1 MRSTEVTRAT
11 PDDDDYRLTRSSQ
24 LLSRDHSCLLIVDV
38 QERLLP
44 TISGH
49 QSLLRSVQLMV
60 DAAQLL
66 NVPVI
71 VSEQYPKGLGPTVS
85 DLRINRESPE
95 HHRFEKLRFSA
106 AEGFREWLS
115 APDSHSDSS
124 GSLTTSGARDVR
136 QVVICGIESHV
147 CVLQTAL
154 DLLNSDIRVFVV
166 ADAVGSFE
174 QKTAESAIRRMS
186 DSGATIV
193 SAESVVFEWCET
205 AAAAEFRTLSQLVR
219 SFRNPS

>member
-1 MRSTEVTRAT
+1 M
-11 PDDDDYRLTRSSQ
+11 TRSSQ

-85 DLRINRESPE
+85 DLRINHDSPE
-95 HHRFEKLRFSA
+95 YHRFEKLRFSA
-106 AEGFREWLS
+106 VEGFRDWLS
-115 APDSHSDSS
+115 ASAPSSHSESS
-124 GSLTTSGARDVR
+124 GSLQTSGVRDVR

-154 DLLNSDIRVFVV
+154 DLLNSDICVFVV
-166 ADAVGSFE
+166 EDAVGSFE
-174 QKTAESAIRRMS
+174 QQTAESAVRRMS